1 MEEPSFV
8 RCVKGTVDED
18 VQLLSGEREGSV
30 HGSQTHYTYTHT
42 PLLYHRPQVS
52 HKYLVEVSYK

>member
-18 VQLLSGEREGSV
+18 VQLLHGEREGSV
-30 HGSQTHYTYTHT
+30 HGSHT
-42 PLLYHRPQVS
+42 S
-52 HKYLVEVSYK
+52 HIHAHTFVISSPSGFTQMPGGGEL